1 MSSVKYSIPEQVK
14 AAFNAAFAGRNKS
27 AIVAELMRAAI
38 ERKACSVRSQQA
50 IARILARRPK
60 APFRGT
66 PTLTAARVADR
77 A

>member
-38 ERKACSVRSQQA
+38 ERKALVFAASRPLRVSSRA
-50 IARILARRPK
+50 GPRRR
-60 APFRGT
+60 F
-66 PTLTAARVADR
+66 AARQR
-77 A
+77 